1 MPHPRAQSAGV
12 RHNTERIYDMNHHLF
27 STTELF
33 DSLLIAPY
41 RIVDHPLIAF
51 FIGTAC
57 LAMAT
62 VVIGELVLS
71 AAIRLNR
78 RHLQELTTQIVH
90 HEALSIQAYA
100 QGDKISYKALNQV
113 AHDAW
118 GRHFFTMAAY
128 SAGMLWPVPFAL
140 AWMQSRFHD
149 VAFVM
154 GWPLNFIF
162 GQTVSYPFIFILIYI
177 LCRILFKYLR
187 PYLPYFKNVQKMLDA
202 TGNATRPTAATP

>member
-1 MPHPRAQSAGV
+1 MDQYL
-12 RHNTERIYDMNHHLF
+12 IYSKALLDQ
-27 STTELF
+27 
-33 DSLLIAPY
+33 LLIAPY
-41 RIVDHPLIAF
+41 RIVDHPLIGF

-62 VVIGELVLS
+62 VVLGELVLS
-71 AAIRLNR
+71 AAIRFNR
-78 RHLQELTTQIVH
+78 RHLQELTTEIVH
-90 HEALSIQAYA
+90 HEALSVQAYA
-100 QGDKISYKALNQV
+100 QGDKISYKALNQA

-128 SAGMLWPVPFAL
+128 SAGMLWPVPLAL
-140 AWMQSRFHD
+140 AWMQSRFQD
-149 VAFVM
+149 VVFLM

-187 PYLPYFKNVQKMLDA
+187 PYLPYFKNVQKMLDSS
-202 TGNATRPTAATP
+202 GNATRPTTATP